1 MKLLQELTQTPSV
14 PGREDRIRKVIQ
26 DYVTKQNLFDE
37 ITVDAMGS
45 LIGVRRPRPEK
56 GKASKKPI
64 KVMLAAHMDQIG
76 FLVRHIDGAPS
87 PDDFRLGICLR
98 AKCVSAQRRVICRAL

>member
-1 MKLLQELTQTPSV
+1 MKLLQALTQTPSV

-64 KVMLAAHMDQIG
+64 KVMLARTWI
-76 FLVRHIDGAPS
+76 
-87 PDDFRLGICLR
+87 RLIPRPPHRRSWLFASESGRWLRCSEFVCAQSACLHN
-98 AKCVSAQRRVICRAL
+98 AG